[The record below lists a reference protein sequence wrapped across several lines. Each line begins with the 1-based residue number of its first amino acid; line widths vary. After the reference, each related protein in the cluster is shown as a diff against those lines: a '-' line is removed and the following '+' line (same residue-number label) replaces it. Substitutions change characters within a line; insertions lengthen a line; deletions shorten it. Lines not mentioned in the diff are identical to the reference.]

1 MLAASPVDNPERDGQ
16 RVGRT
21 GQVMPFQGC
30 GILGITGTQ
39 RAMKPIQGGHV
50 SFLRVVDAGKERERP
65 VEDQAAQLLFGKFAN
80 RLVSDVQ
87 RRGGDGGGF
96 DERGQMAEGI
106 LAEVV
111 R

>member
-1 MLAASPVDNPERDGQ
+1 
-16 RVGRT
+16 
-21 GQVMPFQGC
+21 
-30 GILGITGTQ
+30 
-39 RAMKPIQGGHV
+39 
-50 SFLRVVDAGKERERP
+50 
-65 VEDQAAQLLFGKFAN
+65 LLFGKFAN